1 MVIDPEIIK
10 GIRKVVFLK
19 TEPQQDTDVLWAK
32 GEGGVYEFYLFFDG
46 QWHSCDDISNITISS
61 FDGLISSFI
70 NDAEYLTKHQD
81 ISGKADKSSVYTK
94 TETDSKLGG
103 KQDTIN
109 DLTDIRNGA
118 SKGATSLQPD
128 STIPAS
134 HVSGL
139 ATVATSG
146 SYNDLSDKPTNVS
159 AFTND
164 AGYVTADLTRYKDV
178 YIGVAAVS
186 TTVISSGY
194 HHDNI
199 VYGKPVTFSNA
210 SGYIWAVLPAEYEP
224 TVAMSLMEVPMALDS
239 TTTIDSKSYKIWKS
253 MNQYSGT
260 FKLYLF

>member
-1 MVIDPEIIK
+1 
-10 GIRKVVFLK
+10 
-19 TEPQQDTDVLWAK
+19 
-32 GEGGVYEFYLFFDG
+32 
-46 QWHSCDDISNITISS
+46 
-61 FDGLISSFI
+61 
-70 NDAEYLTKHQD
+70 
-81 ISGKADKSSVYTK
+81 
-94 TETDSKLGG
+94 
-103 KQDTIN
+103 
-109 DLTDIRNGA
+109 
-118 SKGATSLQPD
+118 LQPD

-146 SYNDLSDKPTNVS
+146 SYNDLSDKPNIPAAVAVKGNAESSYRTGNVNITPANIGLENVGNFKAVSTVASQELTDAEKSNARSNIGAGTSSFSGNYNDLSNKPTNVS

-210 SGYIWAVLPAEYEP
+210 SGYIWAVLPAEYGP
-224 TVAMSLMEVPMALDS
+224 TVAMSLVEVPMALDS
-239 TTTIDSKSYKIWKS
+239 ITTIDSKSYKIWKS